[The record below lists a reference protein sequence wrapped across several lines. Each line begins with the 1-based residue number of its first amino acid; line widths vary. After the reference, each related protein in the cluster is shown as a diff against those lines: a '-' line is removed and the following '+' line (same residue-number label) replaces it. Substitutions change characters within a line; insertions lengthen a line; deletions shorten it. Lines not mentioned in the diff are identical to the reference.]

1 MKPSVVGGVA
11 GLTPGGEGCKGG
23 RTRVVGWRACQPR
36 RGEAGRDFLL
46 VKSRG
51 VLALTVAQSE

>member
-1 MKPSVVGGVA
+1 MV
-11 GLTPGGEGCKGG
+11 T
-23 RTRVVGWRACQPR
+23 WRAGKTR

-51 VLALTVAQSE
+51 VLALTVAQPERVGRGDQGRIITWSY